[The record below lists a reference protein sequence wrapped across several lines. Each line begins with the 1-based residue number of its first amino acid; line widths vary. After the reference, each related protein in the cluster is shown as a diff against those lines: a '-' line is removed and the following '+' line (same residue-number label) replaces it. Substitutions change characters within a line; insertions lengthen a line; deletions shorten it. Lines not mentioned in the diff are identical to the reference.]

1 MAHPHKLLETVIFPQ
16 LTTRNPS
23 QASSSQFDISNSD
36 ARDCHDYCQ
45 QLINKVFILKHSE
58 FCDFLTH
65 HCNLADDSMTWVNK
79 FEKLL
84 TVNAE
89 LFVGKCAELR
99 LIKLISCLEGKR
111 NSLKSHQ
118 DAQGLMRLN
127 KRVINAES
135 EERCF
140 SFLETRQNVEKMQ
153 SDNAKILFLTSEIL
167 EYQEAEIILHNKKLS
182 DYDVACEKLI
192 KKIRTLSEMRSEL
205 LDPVPESTAAHVPT
219 EKIRLHG
226 PQNILTNAIK
236 QMMFDLKPG
245 GHPYLQGKICDMA
258 TFICSSFEDENG
270 NALSFETIR
279 TYLSPTRN
287 DKDPNFEN
295 QVKL

>member
-23 QASSSQFDISNSD
+23 QTQYSQFDISNTD
-36 ARDCHDYCQ
+36 VRACQDYCQ
-45 QLINKVFILKHSE
+45 QLITKVFALRHSE

-65 HCNLADDSMTWVNK
+65 HCSLADDSMTWINK

-89 LFVGKCAELR
+89 LFEGKCAELR

-118 DAQGLMRLN
+118 VSAGLMGLN
-127 KRVINAES
+127 TTNINALS
-135 EERCF
+135 EDRHF
-140 SFLETRQNVEKMQ
+140 SFAETKQNVEKKQ
-153 SDNAKILFLTSEIL
+153 SENAKILFLTSEIL
-167 EYQEAEIILHNKKLS
+167 EYQEADIIMHNKKLC

-192 KKIRTLSEMRSEL
+192 KKIRTLSQLKSEL
-205 LDPVPESTAAHVPT
+205 QVEIVNTDKQEVIKD
-219 EKIRLHG
+219 KIRLHG
-226 PQNILTNAIK
+226 PQNIFTNAIK
-236 QMMFDLKPG
+236 QMMFDLKPT
-245 GHPYLQGKICDMA
+245 GHPYIQGKITDMA
-258 TFICSSFEDENG
+258 NFICTHFEDENG
-270 NALSFETIR
+270 SNLSFDTIR

>member
-23 QASSSQFDISNSD
+23 HVVFSQFDISNFD
-36 ARDCHDYCQ
+36 APNLTDYCQ
-45 QLINKVFILKHSE
+45 QLINKVFALKHSE

-65 HCNLADDSMTWVNK
+65 HCNLADDSMTWINK

-111 NSLKSHQ
+111 NSLKSQ
-118 DAQGLMRLN
+118 QVAPGLMGLN
-127 KRVINAES
+127 RTNINALS
-135 EERCF
+135 EDRHF
-140 SFLETRQNVEKMQ
+140 SFVETKQSVERMQ
-153 SDNAKILFLTSEIL
+153 SENAKILFLTSEIL
-167 EYQEAEIILHNKKLS
+167 EYQEADIIMHNKKLC
-182 DYDVACEKLI
+182 DYDLSCEKLI
-192 KKIRTLSEMRSEL
+192 KKIRTLSQLKSEL
-205 LDPVPESTAAHVPT
+205 QVEISNTHKTDVVKD
-219 EKIRLHG
+219 KIRLHG

-236 QMMFDLKPG
+236 QMMFDLKPT
-245 GHPYLQGKICDMA
+245 GHAYLQGKIGDMA
-258 TFICSSFEDENG
+258 TFICDNFEDENG
-270 NALSFETIR
+270 NSLSFDTIR

-287 DKDPNFEN
+287 DKNPNFDN
-295 QVKL
+295 QVKF